1 MEKKIWKYSSS
12 RKKKYGNHEFATKNR
27 RSSGPGI
34 PIPLS
39 DCLGPKTPG
48 MAALDQ
54 QIDGP
59 FGRPGGDP
67 STRGRFMRCSMR
79 FNIKPGCLLL
89 VNMYES
95 RFINPCSIHEMF
107 ISIKPGCLLLLGG
120 LNVGPPL

>member
-1 MEKKIWKYSSS
+1 MEKKS
-12 RKKKYGNHEFATKNR
+12 GNIVLIGKNMVTVNSLLKIEDLR
-27 RSSGPGI
+27 VRGI
-34 PIPLS
+34 PLPLS
-39 DCLGPKTPG
+39 DGLGPKTPG

-89 VNMYES
+89 
-95 RFINPCSIHEMF
+95 
-107 ISIKPGCLLLLGG
+107 LGG